1 MSMRHQMQFETSTPD
16 PGFLIGIADAAHLSP
31 CRQVVAVAEQ
41 HIVTT
46 QDHQTMVIK

>member
-1 MSMRHQMQFETSTPD
+1 MLMRRQMQLETWTPE
-16 PGFLIGIADAAHLSP
+16 PGFLVGLAAAAYLSP